1 MYREEQTQTSLLFSQ
16 EIFDSKIPK
25 NHILY
30 RIDQEIDFSFVN
42 ETCKDMYSPDLGRR
56 VVNFPEKMFRAEII
70 QYMYNLSDRQL
81 MQDVNLNILY
91 RWFVGYNLDD
101 NVFHWTAPGKFR
113 IALGKEKH
121 KELFDKILDQL
132 IAKGL
137 IKKNE
142 NQSTDATHIIAD
154 IAMQTTIG
162 VVKMAVKHLL
172 VTTQRRANI
181 LMPRIA
187 KELDV
192 EYYIRS
198 KGLKEYK
205 MNDEEKRKTLNLVVN
220 DALKAVWIVELAF
233 ERHEL
238 TFKKPKHEMQL
249 REAVDDIKKI
259 FGDYIEEVS
268 NGKKEDR
275 KDEQKGG
282 KDAGPGIGT
291 DGEHETKT
299 KYAERKE
306 KGKGRILST
315 VDRDARCGAKSKD
328 KKFVGYKAHTAMT
341 DGGFITNVEVTA
353 GGVTDDK
360 PALPLAEH
368 QRERH
373 GFIPEKM
380 RGDGAYGSIENRK
393 GFKDLGIRLV
403 APEKTSH
410 DKGEY
415 PKDRF
420 FYDDKNSIII
430 CPAGNTTDV
439 HFYNKGSKSHVYHF
453 TKEQCGPCPLKQ
465 KCTKNDFRTI
475 SIHEDYAIQQEA
487 KEYNGTEDYKE
498 DMKMRSH
505 IEPKQAEMKRFH
517 GLTRAKYRGLVRVG
531 IQAIYTAIVVNLKR
545 MATVMSSVSS
555 RPKPAGET

>member
-1 MYREEQTQTSLLFSQ
+1 MYREELTKTSLLFSQ
-16 EIFDSKIPK
+16 EIFESKITK
-25 NHILY
+25 DHILY

-42 ETCKDMYSPDLGRR
+42 ETCKGMYSPDLGRR

-70 QYMYNLSDRQL
+70 QYMYNLSDREL
-81 MQDVNLNILY
+81 MHHIQDSIISM
-91 RWFVGYNLDD
+91 WFVGYNLDD
-101 NVFHWTAPGKFR
+101 KVFHWTAPGKFR
-113 IALGKEKH
+113 IALGTEKH
-121 KELFDKILDQL
+121 KELFDRILDQL

-142 NQSTDATHIIAD
+142 NQSIDATHMIGD
-154 IAMQTTIG
+154 IAIQTTIG
-162 VVKMAVKHLL
+162 VVKRALKHLL
-172 VTTQRRANI
+172 VTSQRRANI

-187 KELDV
+187 KEMDV
-192 EYYIRS
+192 DYYIRS
-198 KGLKEYK
+198 KGVKEYK

-233 ERHEL
+233 EKHEL
-238 TFKKPKHEMQL
+238 FFKKPKHEMQL

-268 NGKKEDR
+268 NEKKRDR

-282 KDAGPGIGT
+282 KDAGPGLGT

-306 KGKGRILST
+306 KGKDRIVST
-315 VDRDARCGAKSKD
+315 VDRDARWGAKSED
-328 KKFVGYKAHTAMT
+328 KIFAGYKAHTAMT
-341 DGGFITNVEVTA
+341 DGGFITNVEVTS

-360 PALPLAEH
+360 LALPLAEH
-368 QRERH
+368 QAERH
-373 GFIPEKM
+373 GFMPEKM

-393 GFKDLGIRLV
+393 GFKELGIRLV
-403 APEKTSH
+403 APERTSH

-415 PKDRF
+415 PKERF
-420 FYDDKNSIII
+420 VYDDKNNIIV
-430 CPAGNTTDV
+430 CPGGMMTTV
-439 HFYNKGSKSHVYHF
+439 FYYNKGSKSQVF
-453 TKEQCGPCPLKQ
+453 FFDKEQCGSCPLKQ

-505 IEPKQAEMKRFH
+505 IEPKQAELKRFH
-517 GLTRAKYRGLVRVG
+517 RLTRAKYRGLARVG

-545 MATVMSSVSS
+545 MATVMFSVSS